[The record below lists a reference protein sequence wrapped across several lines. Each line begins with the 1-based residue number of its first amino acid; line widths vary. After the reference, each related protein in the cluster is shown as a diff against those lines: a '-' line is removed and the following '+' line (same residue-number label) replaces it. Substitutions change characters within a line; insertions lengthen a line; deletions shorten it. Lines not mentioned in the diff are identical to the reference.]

1 MDSSALHVILAVS
14 KTLAARGGAMALA
27 DPQRPV
33 STVLRLTQTDQV
45 LAVYSSVADAAAG

>member
-1 MDSSALHVILAVS
+1 
-14 KTLAARGGAMALA
+14 MALA